1 MLSTKKR
8 FEIENQVILITGG
21 SQGLG
26 LEFAKTFLRNTKK
39 TKVIIVSRSLQKLT
53 NACEKITSEL
63 TPLQN
68 ESKSKG
74 FATLAKYKEG
84 NSTRLYYHPCDLSSP
99 SDVETNLQPLLLD
112 IPVSQTF
119 FVAGGTSPR
128 LFKDHSLEE
137 LAQGVSMNYLS
148 ALYLSKVILSQ
159 ISTCNHLVFFSS
171 EVSFFPFVGYAQYAP
186 LKTALKTLVCIL
198 RQEFPHKRLSLVY
211 PGNFESEGYSEENL
225 TKPEI
230 TKEIE
235 GSSVPISCEECCDKI
250 INSLRHGYD
259 DITTDFIGWVLMSLD
274 MGLNKNWN
282 RSYLWGLQ
290 LILGVIANLIVVP
303 IYMVFVNYQI
313 RSWLKKAETKKRA

>member
-1 MLSTKKR
+1 M
-8 FEIENQVILITGG
+8 
-21 SQGLG
+21 G
-26 LEFAKTFLRNTKK
+26 LEFAKTFLKTTEK
-39 TKVIIVSRSLQKLT
+39 TKVIIVSRSLKKLS

-63 TPLQN
+63 SHLQN
-68 ESKSKG
+68 NSKSKP
-74 FATLAKYKEG
+74 FTTLSEFQNG
-84 NSTRLYYHPCDLSSP
+84 NTTRLYYHPCDLSSVV
-99 SDVETNLQPLLLD
+99 DVETNLQPLLLN
-112 IPVSQTF
+112 IPVSQVF

-148 ALYLSKVILSQ
+148 ALYLSKVILSR

-186 LKTALKTLVCIL
+186 LKTALKTLVCVL
-198 RQEFPHKRLSLVY
+198 RQEFPEKRLSLVY

-235 GSSVPISCEECCDKI
+235 GSSVPISCEECCGKI
-250 INSLRHGYD
+250 INSLKHGYD

-290 LILGVIANLIVVP
+290 LILGVVANLIIVP

-313 RSWLKKAETKKRA
+313 RSWLKKTGTKKRA